1 MYNNV
6 VIKDRADLI
15 LNKERC
21 ELYNSDKTILYA
33 NNSKDTAYKFI
44 DSVKKVGYRA
54 FYNNATIESIDWNN
68 VEEIDTSAFS
78 RCKKISELHFTD
90 KIKSIGREAFS
101 YSKCLTT
108 ITFTGATAIGTSA
121 FYGDEEND
129 VGTAYSVTTLD
140 LGKKITSIEDG
151 AFSYILGSVE
161 VVIPASCTDISTGA
175 FDYFS
180 DQEDASIY
188 FEGNITT
195 YSAIDEYWVDDF
207 VSCAWEWNEVVV
219 AFYSETTPS
228 EDELTKDYKYWHYD
242 ENNNKV
248 LY

>member
-1 MYNNV
+1 MHLAV
-6 VIKDRADLI
+6 V
-15 LNKERC
+15 
-21 ELYNSDKTILYA
+21 
-33 NNSKDTAYKFI
+33 
-44 DSVKKVGYRA
+44 
-54 FYNNATIESIDWNN
+54 
-68 VEEIDTSAFS
+68 
-78 RCKKISELHFTD
+78 
-90 KIKSIGREAFS
+90 KIKSIGIEAFS
-101 YSKCLTT
+101 YSGCLKT

-140 LGKKITSIEDG
+140 LGKKITSIGDG

-161 VVIPASCTDISTGA
+161 VVIPASCTDVGTGA

-188 FEGNITT
+188 FEGNIAT

-207 VSCAWEWNEVVV
+207 VSCAREFNEVVV